1 MFDVYD
7 EFEKEQGNQKKKTFL
22 GFFEIILL
30 NTEKF
35 KYYVTELLWLSH
47 YPLKFLKMD
56 LQKIQDIQTHHNK
69 SF

>member
-7 EFEKEQGNQKKKTFL
+7 EFEKEQGNKKQTFW

-35 KYYVTELLWLSH
+35 KYYVTELL
-47 YPLKFLKMD
+47 
-56 LQKIQDIQTHHNK
+56 
-69 SF
+69 

>member
-7 EFEKEQGNQKKKTFL
+7 EFEKEQGNKKKTFL

-47 YPLKFLKMD
+47 YPLKFLKID

>member
-7 EFEKEQGNQKKKTFL
+7 EFEKEQGNQKKTFL

-47 YPLKFLKMD
+47 YPLKFLKID